1 MHGFLHILG
10 KEQRKKEKKHDFK
23 SNLSRINIL
32 CTKSQAVFF
41 FLSLKNSPTDLIIR
55 EHSGTSTHDIHIRM
69 ALTIPLQSPFPFRGK
84 TPPLSKRT
92 SRSKELQVRTR
103 TPCPFDAT
111 LTLSFFPLPKNVREI
126 NVRSSR
132 AAAKNQFFRG
142 FAIRVGKSVGCIWMF
157 RLSPSR
163 FEVSHCS
170 SWVLRQKA

>member
-1 MHGFLHILG
+1 M
-10 KEQRKKEKKHDFK
+10 
-23 SNLSRINIL
+23 
-32 CTKSQAVFF
+32 F
-41 FLSLKNSPTDLIIR
+41 FLSFLITRELLITR
-55 EHSGTSTHDIHIRM
+55 EHSGTSTYDIHIRM

-111 LTLSFFPLPKNVREI
+111 LTLFFFPLPKNVREI
-126 NVRSSR
+126 NVRSSH

-142 FAIRVGKSVGCIWMF
+142 FAIRVGKSAGCIWMF

-163 FEVSHCS
+163 FEVTHCS
-170 SWVLRQKA
+170 SWVLRQRD